1 MLGHL
6 GKRLNTHDYPMLIKK
21 LDLSSVIINLNKN
34 STEFK
39 ELMKLLDDIE
49 NRLMNYKASN
59 LNETHRTN
67 QNQQST
73 NAEQSNLNESATDDE
88 QESEENITREE
99 FEIETI
105 NKLSARV
112 FRQYGGIQV
121 KIKSFQN

>member
-1 MLGHL
+1 
-6 GKRLNTHDYPMLIKK
+6 MLIKK

-34 STEFK
+34 SAEFK
-39 ELMKLLDDIE
+39 DLMKLLDDIE

-59 LNETHRTN
+59 VNERHRE
-67 QNQQST
+67 QQSN
-73 NAEQSNLNESATDDE
+73 NAEQSNLNESSGDE
-88 QESEENITREE
+88 QEIEENTTREE

-121 KIKSFQN
+121 KKKLIYSHNIRFLT

>member
-1 MLGHL
+1 
-6 GKRLNTHDYPMLIKK
+6 MLIKK

-34 STEFK
+34 SAEFK
-39 ELMKLLDDIE
+39 DLTKLLDDIE

-59 LNETHRTN
+59 VTEAHRIN
-67 QNQQST
+67 QQQQQQQQST
-73 NAEQSNLNESATDDE
+73 NAMDQSNLNESTGDE
-88 QESEENITREE
+88 EESEENTTREE

-121 KIKSFQN
+121 KII

>member
-1 MLGHL
+1 
-6 GKRLNTHDYPMLIKK
+6 MLIKK

-34 STEFK
+34 SVEFK
-39 ELMKLLDDIE
+39 DLLKLLDDIE

-59 LNETHRTN
+59 VTDAH
-67 QNQQST
+67 QMSQQQST
-73 NAEQSNLNESATDDE
+73 NADQSSLNESTGDE
-88 QESEENITREE
+88 QESEENTTREE

-121 KIKSFQN
+121 KHSHN